1 MDFPIH
7 SRHWNRTGM
16 RNPTHSRMLTFA
28 ALAATGLI
36 SGCSSLPFV
45 GDDDDRQANRAAQLE
60 VPPAFSGPAAGGSVA
75 LPEIASAR
83 AEARAREE
91 ESGVLATGTD
101 IEVAGEPGS
110 RYLVVGTDPDTVWP
124 KLQGFLRDE
133 GYSIR
138 RLEPNV
144 GLIETDWTGVSS
156 NDGPGFSIMRILKIA
171 QDTLFKPDSIEKVRL
186 RIEQGEGDNET
197 LVFVTGQKRELTGD
211 EPLVPGDESTTFEY
225 SKSADSSA
233 LTAETMS
240 RLAAYLSGGSAEESR
255 AMVGAKFQ
263 ARSKVISGDEPEDRY
278 IEVGQSYPRAWNRLG
293 LALDRLGFD
302 PVSRDRDDGEIEVKH
317 SYPQALYEGI
327 VMRGVTVDRDAE
339 ITLHLSLEVQ
349 PRRDGGTDVRI
360 DRINVAGGTLPQD
373 RAVILSRIN
382 AELE

>member
-1 MDFPIH
+1 
-7 SRHWNRTGM
+7 M
-16 RNPTHSRMLTFA
+16 RNPTHSRTLTFA

-45 GDDDDRQANRAAQLE
+45 GDDDSQPNRAAQLE

-83 AEARAREE
+83 AEAMARDE

-144 GLIETDWTGVSS
+144 GLIETGWTGVAS
-156 NDGPGFSIMRILKIA
+156 NDGPGFSIMRVLKIA
-171 QDTLFKPDSIEKVRL
+171 RDTLFKPDSIEKVRL
-186 RIEQGEGDNET
+186 RIEQGEGENET

-225 SKSADSSA
+225 SNPVDSSA

-240 RLAAYLSGGSAEESR
+240 RLAAYLSGGTAEESR

-263 ARSKVISGDEPEDRY
+263 ARSKVISGDEPEDRF
-278 IEVGQSYPRAWNRLG
+278 IQVSQSFPRAWNRLG

-302 PVSRDRDDGEIEVKH
+302 PVERDRESGDIEVKH
-317 SYPQALYEGI
+317 SYPQALYEDI
-327 VMRGVTVDRDAE
+327 VMRGVTVDRDADM
-339 ITLHLSLEVQ
+339 TLHLSLEVM

-360 DRINVAGGTLPQD
+360 ERINVAGGTLPQD
-373 RAVILSRIN
+373 RAVVLSRIN
-382 AELE
+382 SELE

>member
-1 MDFPIH
+1 
-7 SRHWNRTGM
+7 M
-16 RNPTHSRMLTFA
+16 RNSTHPRTLTLA

-45 GDDDDRQANRAAQLE
+45 GDDEGQQPDRAAQLA
-60 VPPAFSGPAAGGSVA
+60 VPPAFSGPAASGTVA

-83 AEARAREE
+83 AEARARDE

-110 RYLVVGTDPDTVWP
+110 RYLVVGADPDTVWP

-144 GLIETDWTGVSS
+144 GLIETGWTGVAS
-156 NDGPGFSIMRILKIA
+156 NDGPGFSIMRFLKIA

-186 RIEQGEGDNET
+186 RIEEGEGDQKT

-211 EPLVPGDESTTFEY
+211 EPLVPGEESTTFEY
-225 SKSADSSA
+225 SNTVDSSA

-240 RLAAYLSGGSAEESR
+240 RLAAYLSGKTAEESR
-255 AMVGAKFQ
+255 ELVGSKFQ
-263 ARSKVISGDEPEDRY
+263 SRSKVVSADDPEDRY
-278 IEVGQSYPRAWNRLG
+278 IQVDQSYPRAWNRVG

-302 PVSRDRDDGEIEVKH
+302 PVSRDRDEGEIEVKH

-327 VMRGVTVDRDAE
+327 VMRGLSVDQDAE
-339 ITLHLSLEVQ
+339 MTLHLSLGVY
-349 PRRDGGTDVRI
+349 PRRDGGTEVRI
-360 DRINVAGGTLPQD
+360 ERMNVAGGTLPKD
-373 RAVILSRIN
+373 RSVVLSRLN
-382 AELE
+382 AQLE